1 MTVSKRVSEEQ
12 EILDTAVEEFK
23 QNLSHF
29 LSQKEN
35 ETLNPVSMNDYMS
48 FVQKETNRIGK
59 KLVTSHIES
68 YDSSED
74 LVRKDDE
81 VYKPKK

>member
-1 MTVSKRVSEEQ
+1 MTASKRVSEEQ

-23 QNLSHF
+23 QNLSRF

-35 ETLNPVSMNDYMS
+35 ETLNPVSMNNYMG
-48 FVQKETNRIGK
+48 FVQTETNRIGK
-59 KLVTSHIES
+59 KLVRSHLES

-74 LVRKDDE
+74 LVRKDTE
-81 VYKPKK
+81 VYKQKK

>member
-1 MTVSKRVSEEQ
+1 MTASKRVSEEQ
-12 EILDTAVEEFK
+12 KILDTAVEEFK
-23 QNLSHF
+23 QNLSRF
-29 LSQKEN
+29 LSQKDN
-35 ETLNPVSMNDYMS
+35 ETLNPVSVNDYMS

>member
-1 MTVSKRVSEEQ
+1 MTASKRVSEEQ
-12 EILDTAVEEFK
+12 KILDTAVEEFK